1 MTKKDKQ
8 LSLSIKTDENT
19 KAMPLGIKSTVEGI
33 EHFTNWDNVSNS
45 IGETGGRLRKEQTLY
60 NNLRFRTER
69 YRVGA
74 TDVGGRPSVYAFEDE
89 WSINKIKIL
98 DDLAFVAQDEYTDV
112 QKITK
117 TVNASAYQLFVERD
131 FVGVMDNDDNAG
143 DGDGDV
149 DSDPITS
156 GYSSWTA
163 SGTYTGHMTFLPG
176 SGYSAGPY
184 GGGGVSI
191 KYTPSSNLWQ
201 VTGTVPSD
209 GGWGGTFTGS
219 ATYDACSGG
228 ATTNVDITVT
238 GTHYCTTTSHME
250 TYSGTLRLN
259 ITPGNSTDESAC
271 SAAMTINS
279 VAFGFAQY
287 SSSGGCYISY
297 SDSSIS
303 YNGYSSTSGGCC
315 ITYSNTLTSYEGYTP
330 PVFPPAPDPPP
341 PKTSDRNITIQRRIG
356 SLAVSLGSNTLF
368 SGRLGNLSDG
378 KFENPLNQ
386 DFHDVYIKIKN
397 YGVLEDSMNSSPIYF
412 KFGGFVNNDFGRSN
426 IYKRGEES
434 EPDSRTLGGI
444 DFKSKNTA
452 PNRKLK
458 GTNGNIDTM
467 GDFLPPFIS
476 KEQNEVVSG
485 IVSFGHPVNY
495 SVLQSPAYPAW
506 GDVPNYVD
514 IIDRPLY
521 DDWLNGLVNFGWI
534 GNEQIFDGV
543 AGKPTDLFG
552 GLWKNGEPLCS
563 EGGGYRCADFMMPL
577 CSKNSR
583 TSITDWKL
591 DPSFQEN
598 SPYFQA
604 ALLNRKTLPNPKKKN
619 GSFVGQG
626 DFKSDSPN
634 RVIVPLVHGHEP
646 IPLPNDDD
654 AIGSY
659 YLIYDDTD
667 LYETNP
673 RIVGIQFDQVL
684 NSVSAKQKLL
694 CTDKEGEGGYRF
706 LFEQSRLMKASI
718 DLKLEITKLLPVR
731 KCGKV
736 DIYRRKAGKIRS
748 VSRYGLINSLGNNLK
763 QGDIIEISGAVYET
777 PPSGTGDIHPLNG
790 RFVVNVLTDNSFSL
804 IDGPSVEV
812 YDNLRSDE
820 LSWRSVSN
828 DASVGMDKDSEGWE
842 YQKTIFSPTGKNGY
856 FNGVNKNYSY
866 GGDPSNR
873 LATEEEFV
881 TNQRIDLSNLDET
894 LPSGEIESGSISLG
908 SKGGVRSSV
917 AWHRNLR
924 TGTYLQ
930 NLFDAIPET
939 PEGMILGTDRRPDF
953 GASATQ
959 YYPYV
964 ADLHSRSFGG
974 LKENYSGCRFGCD
987 IDVKYSNDSGYGKI
1001 YTLAVGEIGS
1011 DISVDLFG
1019 LQDDLC
1025 HADDEILK
1033 FTDSKRLIPQY
1044 LPYGKTHII
1053 NIRVD
1058 QYNRVTNV
1066 DHRDSLFG
1074 GGNGIRHGTQPR
1086 GNDLLEQTERNP
1098 WSDFEL
1104 ELRRYGR
1111 NSNHKYTKEIAL
1123 SEILLYEE
1131 EYLGNYLNAGGSGS
1145 RARYYKSG
1153 YWERHAVMH
1162 WYNQNIPRI
1171 YSFRGGQVDERFI
1184 DPIER
1189 DFGLMNRPILEQD
1202 DDQNILSYFGD
1213 QTGAQTIDRFNS
1225 EKKTGFGE
1233 RGYWSIF
1240 PWVDSYGKSVS
1251 INTFNNLQG
1260 LSSNV
1265 GLAVLSASTSKA
1277 NRTFTLDQTELPA
1290 PSYPKGRENIPINR
1304 ESAQIGQLNLVYL
1317 QTNSG
1322 NSYDQFGYTQISSGG
1337 TSGFPTRGFS
1347 KASKYKSGLTGTY
1360 AGNNI
1365 AEVMSS
1371 CHLSCSNVVLEKD
1384 RILFSEQAIAE
1395 NKSIIY
1401 IFDFNPSSID
1411 PISKNHTIS
1420 RDFNFPRNS
1429 RLIDSAASDGIFN
1442 VGDGFGSSFK
1452 VDKNLLLTNATDII
1466 DEFDQPIRSPQARS
1480 SNVTSSVAYG
1490 VDQIFVY
1497 EKLKSTDYEIFEFSQ
1512 KITASTREKVSENYR
1527 DRRLTLVDDLTV
1539 PLGAMNYENRP
1550 NGTYAWNIRLAGRY
1564 DIADTKIV
1572 LQDPQSVAVFD
1583 RDFSEYKPMIGDLFI
1598 TTPQSASAKIEKFSH
1613 QDTSVLTYEDAAV
1626 NTDYL
1631 CRINIADYQKL
1642 RGQYHSLPEQT
1653 PILNYSIDGEEDLYI
1668 SSMTVSFNLRDIIS
1682 DISTTHTRKLGSR
1695 ALVPRVVLYSRDP
1708 QEIVTR
1714 NRSTDLNT
1722 GVSNFYS
1729 LDDTRKSKRRGAYIA
1744 PESAETSDLF
1754 LQYNT
1759 GFMGQHR
1766 GGAQDL
1772 FFYGTLEDSEPR
1784 TAQEVF
1790 AGDTPRSTLPYTYG
1804 GEKNL
1809 ADFDSGCSWI
1819 APDVYHKF
1827 SQQEINQIK
1836 PYAKIFNPTLQA
1848 DGTYSITITSDD
1860 LDFDDYIEKTSG
1872 IWIGFVLTNVNSF
1885 DINTSKITYQELSNG
1900 EIKDNSDIS
1909 YLPIDDVRYSN
1920 NMDGNIGPYKY
1931 ILPSTIDGLSD
1942 GSMDMS
1948 RWVNARYPYCR
1959 VGVYPSVDSQGAKT
1973 AIRNKKGR
1981 SPVAKSLSCFAEAT
1995 VVNPT
2000 LEISG
2005 FVTEGRRYKTSFS
2018 KNAIIDLKDG
2028 YTQSWFDGEAN
2039 AVVAISDSN
2048 TSANTPDFKGGTTGN
2063 SYQIM
2068 SSTFGAIST
2077 DTFNSLDRGKLRD
2090 VYRRTKPSNIISSFD
2105 VEQPEFV
2112 SLVVDGEQVY
2122 RDVATLFTP
2131 TPFGV
2136 SASGVSLILSPVVE
2150 TKEGFASLFTGQRD
2164 FEGIEPLFL
2173 KVDIAENNFT
2183 LNIHEIQPSAI
2194 VPLMLNVVDASGG
2207 FDLNF
2212 APPTTGDVPL
2222 FVSGP
2227 LVHSGLTPLGAAGS
2241 AFIDEGISFYT
2252 SGAFHSSGVTPLNIV
2267 SSISSSGLFSLAM
2280 NLPQSGSVPLYIRK
2294 DFDASGQAP
2303 LTIFDK
2309 APHSGSLNLFTGT
2322 QYDVFNKDLSIF
2334 IDVPLI
2340 GTGQVPLRVD
2350 GFALDANSNRNSNSA
2365 FLSSLPDGEFD
2376 KGDPDGNFNED
2387 PISKTSS
2394 SKTVL
2399 SNSALGNAVN
2409 ENFYD
2414 RNRSLVSDTNLSLL
2428 TDSNYPFTFAAQKNV
2443 GNRRSPSR
2451 DKRGTSDPAWNLAFD
2466 SRSSN
2471 TLDSGIAANGSSI
2484 SHRQVIKK
2492 FYTGNQSHLQ
2502 EDRLKSTLRCMD
2514 FMERDFYDTNDDV
2527 LVKAGE
2533 INGNAIEISIYDIDD
2548 DGNLSQRGAGGKGG
2562 ILRFSP
2568 CSLPLDEYGGLLH
2581 GFWRGPD
2588 KDKKTIEG
2596 TSFRKSRFTNGPP
2609 NLDLDIGGVNDA
2621 FYPIRREIFKAI
2633 KSDFT
2638 DDIQSEDYNNQPPF
2652 AAIWNSG
2659 RTEILDL
2666 KVSKNG
2672 MCAISFRALFDYEF
2686 YYKDGPTNSFTQS
2699 HTRRKLDSRIITSVL
2714 IFDISSYI
2722 EIAKGEYSF
2731 LQNYNNSFLNQFITY
2746 PDDDYYHNVMPS
2758 EQNKQTVS
2766 LSSLDP
2772 VRRSSPF
2779 TASSI
2784 AFDYDDLYVNLQD
2797 GFQSIGQ
2804 EGVVGLRK
2812 SSKYNIVIPQNYNTF
2827 SNNFVSFVPINTG
2840 TDTERRSRTTDADY
2854 YHSSNNR
2861 RYIADASDGYNKPF
2875 FGSKVKIFEEYE
2887 SDKSIMLVGAMLL
2900 DPYVLQNLSRSHN
2913 LNPFGAVYIYKK
2925 DKDQDDWDY
2934 HGAVYGKGYTSEN
2947 ISSNLSE
2954 FDTGSTYNT
2963 WNRRVGLFGY
2973 DFDYSEG
2980 VLFVSE
2986 PGGSGSAD
2994 FGESAVN
3001 PANIYAFDISSA
3013 PSLIRTHNASD
3024 ISINSSSLAAG
3035 DGVGTHI
3042 AAFGRQDVFSFSDAA
3057 LYYMDRKRY
3066 SVLGNATA
3074 SRYPSLRYEGESL
3087 IHNFRNGS
3095 SFGFGSDISGGVLEY
3110 SRGNT
3115 LNELRPYFT
3124 DLLKSGA
3131 YPELSSIQNVWSRI
3145 LSIKKISS
3153 KNKDRLLVVR
3163 KFAFRLNDYTAYRLN
3178 SFNVVKLQ
3186 VVDLERD
3193 HNGTL
3198 FIKAANVEN
3207 NFAPLYNLAPGPSGK
3222 VPLAIKP
3229 IDYCSGLLPLF
3240 LDNRNVFESM
3250 SLHTPH
3256 ADADGNVFLP
3266 LAMDAFAPSASGQ
3279 SSLFL
3284 KHQYVTA
3291 DPSLFMPTIG
3301 IENSDFSL
3309 AAKGSFGEGFSSN
3322 PTLVINEHIPGVK
3335 DSGNFS
3341 LFLNQI
3347 NFSAT
3352 PLSAAGG
3359 PSGPA
3364 VDLVIG
3370 TFAVASGVSQVPL
3383 GIKTFIPPV
3392 GPGGGYIASGNIP
3405 IVMAG
3410 NNDAGVYYD
3419 RSNTTS
3425 LFLGANAMAA
3435 SGNVLFIEKAYGEVS
3450 PLYIDSRISSGNI
3463 PSFVGGTAIDNSGM
3477 SLITKVAA
3485 TGNFNIFTRGF
3496 FD

>member
-1 MTKKDKQ
+1 MTNKDKQ

-19 KAMPLGIKSTVEGI
+19 KAVPLGIKSTVRGI
-33 EHFTNWDNVSNS
+33 EHFTNWGNVSNS
-45 IGETGGRLRKEQTLY
+45 IGETGGLRRDQTLY
-60 NNLRFRTER
+60 NNLRFTTER
-69 YRVGA
+69 YRTGA
-74 TDVGGRPSVYAFEDE
+74 TDVGGTPSVYSFEDE

-112 QKITK
+112 QKITQ
-117 TVNASAYQLFVERD
+117 TMNTEAYQLYVERD
-131 FVGVMDNDDNAG
+131 FVGVVDNDDSAG
-143 DGDGDV
+143 DGQSSSAGGA
-149 DSDPITS
+149 ITS

-163 SGTYTGHMTFLPG
+163 SGAYTGHMPFMPG
-176 SGYSAGPY
+176 SGGAGPY
-184 GGGGVSI
+184 AGGFTI
-191 KYTPSSNLWQ
+191 KYTPSSNLWEIS
-201 VTGTVPSD
+201 GTIPST

-228 ATTNVDITVT
+228 SATNLDITIS
-238 GTHYCTTTSHME
+238 GSHYCTATLATE
-250 TYSGTLRLN
+250 TYSGTIRLN
-259 ITPGNSTDESAC
+259 ITPGNSGDESAC
-271 SAAMTINS
+271 SAAIAINS
-279 VAFGFAQY
+279 VAFGATQY
-287 SSSGGCYISY
+287 SSSGGCYITY
-297 SDSSIS
+297 S
-303 YNGYSSTSGGCC
+303 NSSTS
-315 ITYSNTLTSYEGYTP
+315 YNGYTP
-330 PVFPPAPDPPP
+330 PVFPPDPDPPEA
-341 PKTSDRNITIQRRIG
+341 SSRSITVQRRIG
-356 SLAVSLGSNTLF
+356 SLTVSLAANDTLF
-368 SGRLGNLSDG
+368 SSLIGNLADG

-386 DFHDVYIKIKN
+386 DFHDVYINFKTF
-397 YGVLEDSMNSSPIYF
+397 GVTNKHTPPSSPIYF
-412 KFGGFVNNDFGRSN
+412 RFGGFVNNDFGRSN
-426 IYKRGEES
+426 AYKRAEQNT
-434 EPDSRTLGGI
+434 PDSATLGGI
-444 DFKSKNTA
+444 DFKKKNKY

-458 GTNGNIDTM
+458 GENDDIDKMGN
-467 GDFLPPFIS
+467 FLPPFKGGYDS
-476 KEQNEVVSG
+476 QERDN
-485 IVSFGHPVNY
+485 SFGYPVNY
-495 SVLQSPAYPAW
+495 SVLRSPAYPAW
-506 GDVPNYVD
+506 GDVPAYDNVA
-514 IIDRPLY
+514 DRALY
-521 DDWLNGLVNFGWI
+521 ADWRDALIAFGWV
-534 GNEQIFDGV
+534 GKEQIFFGET
-543 AGKPTDLFG
+543 GKPTNLFG
-552 GLWKNGEPLCS
+552 GEWADGSVLCLTDS
-563 EGGGYRCADFMMPL
+563 YRCADYFMPL
-577 CSKNSR
+577 CYDAKKG
-583 TSITDWKL
+583 WKL

-598 SPYFQA
+598 SPFFQA
-604 ALLNRKTLPNPKKKN
+604 ALLNSDALPNDDSP
-619 GSFVGQG
+619 VYQG
-626 DFKSDSPN
+626 DFKGGSPN
-634 RVIVPLVHGHEP
+634 RVFVPRVHGHTP
-646 IPLPNDDD
+646 VPLPASDTMYNN
-654 AIGSY
+654 GSDEDSVGCY

-667 LYETNP
+667 FAEQNP

-684 NSVSAKQKLL
+684 NSVQHKTSALQDYELFS
-694 CTDKEGEGGYRF
+694 EENGF
-706 LFEQSRLMKASI
+706 LGEQSRVMKASI
-718 DLKLEITKLLPVR
+718 DVELEITKLLPVR

-736 DIYRRKAGKIRS
+736 DIYKRKAGKISASS
-748 VSRYGLINSLGNNLK
+748 VSGITSVSHGL
-763 QGDIIEISGAVYET
+763 QDGDIIEISGAIYET
-777 PPSGTGDIHPLNG
+777 PPSGTGDRHPLNG
-790 RFVVNVLTDNSFSL
+790 RFVVNVANANRFTLV
-804 IDGPSVEV
+804 DGPSLEV

-828 DASVGMDKDSEGWE
+828 DASVGIDKDSEGWE
-842 YQKTIFSPTGKNGY
+842 YQKTIFSPTGKSGY
-856 FNGVNKNYSY
+856 FNGVNKNDYSV
-866 GGDPSNR
+866 GDPSNR

-881 TNQRIDLSNLDET
+881 TTDRIDLSNLD
-894 LPSGEIESGSISLG
+894 SASISLG
-908 SKGGVRSSV
+908 SLAWSRS
-917 AWHRNLR
+917 LG
-924 TGTYLQ
+924 TGAYLQ

-939 PEGMILGTDRRPDF
+939 PEGMRLGTLLNPDF
-953 GASATQ
+953 SASATQ

-964 ADLHSRSFGG
+964 ADLERQT
-974 LKENYSGCRFGCD
+974 ENYSGCRFGCD
-987 IDVKYSNDSGYGKI
+987 IDVKHSNDSGTSRV
-1001 YTLAVGEIGS
+1001 YTLVVGELGS
-1011 DISVDLFG
+1011 DVSVDLFG
-1019 LQDDLC
+1019 LQDGLC
-1025 HADDEILK
+1025 HADDEVLK

-1058 QYNRVTNV
+1058 QYNKVTSV

-1074 GGNGIRHGTQPR
+1074 GGNGIGHGQQSI
-1086 GNDLLEQTERNP
+1086 GNDLLDQTERNP

-1104 ELRRYGR
+1104 ELRRYTKD
-1111 NSNHKYTKEIAL
+1111 HKYT
-1123 SEILLYEE
+1123 SEISLDDILRYEE
-1131 EYLGNYLNAGGSGS
+1131 EYLGGYLDRSANGS
-1145 RARYYKSG
+1145 RATYFKSG

-1171 YSFRGGQVDERFI
+1171 YSFRGGQVDERFL
-1184 DPIER
+1184 DPTER
-1189 DFGLMNRPILEQD
+1189 DFGGMNRPILEQD

-1213 QTGAQTIDRFNS
+1213 RTGAQTIDRFNS
-1225 EKKTGFGE
+1225 EKKARPWE
-1233 RGYWSIF
+1233 RGYWSVF

-1290 PSYPKGRENIPINR
+1290 PSYPKGRENIRINR

-1317 QTNSG
+1317 QTNFG
-1322 NSYDQFGYTQISSGG
+1322 TSYDQFGYTQISSGG

-1347 KASKYKSGLTGTY
+1347 KASKYESGLTGTY
-1360 AGNNI
+1360 AGDNM
-1365 AEVMSS
+1365 AEVMAS

-1384 RILFSEQAIAE
+1384 RILFSEQVIAE

-1401 IFDFNPSSID
+1401 ILDFNPSSVD

-1429 RLIDSAASDGIFN
+1429 RLIDSATSDGIFN

-1452 VDKNLLLTNATDII
+1452 VDKNLLLTNATDVI
-1466 DEFDQPIRSPQARS
+1466 DEFDQPIPSPQGTA

-1497 EKLKSTDYEIFEFSQ
+1497 EKLRDSNYDVFEFSQ
-1512 KITASTREKVSENYR
+1512 KITASTKKKISKNYE
-1527 DRRLTLVDDLTV
+1527 DRSLTLIDDLTV
-1539 PLGAMNYENRP
+1539 PLGAMNYENKP
-1550 NGTYAWNIRLAGRY
+1550 NGTHAWNIRLAGRY

-1613 QDTSVLTYEDAAV
+1613 QDTSVLTYEDATV

-1642 RGQYHSLPEQT
+1642 RGQYYSLPEQT
-1653 PILNYSIDGEEDLYI
+1653 PVLNYSIDGDEDLYI
-1668 SSMTVSFNLRDIIS
+1668 SSMTVSFQLKDVIS
-1682 DISTTHTRKLGSR
+1682 DISTTYTRKLGSR
-1695 ALVPRVVLYSRDP
+1695 PLVPRVVLYSRDP

-1714 NRSTDLNT
+1714 NQSTDLST

-1729 LDDTRKSKRRGAYIA
+1729 LNDTRKSKKNGAYIA

-1754 LQYNT
+1754 LQYST

-1790 AGDTPRSTLPYTYG
+1790 AGDTPRPTLPYTYG

-1827 SQQEINQIK
+1827 SDQEINQVK

-1860 LDFDDYIEKTSG
+1860 LNFDDYIEKTSG

-1909 YLPIDDVRYSN
+1909 CTPIDNVSYSN
-1920 NMDGNIGPYKY
+1920 NMDDNIGPYKY

-1973 AIRNKKGR
+1973 AIRNTKGQ

-2028 YTQSWFDGEAN
+2028 YTQRWFDGEAN

-2048 TSANTPDFKGGTTGN
+2048 TSANTSNFKGGTTGN

-2077 DTFNSLDRGKLRD
+2077 DERNIDR
-2090 VYRRTKPSNIISSFD
+2090 VYGRTKPANIISSFD

-2112 SLVVDGEQVY
+2112 SLIVHGEQV
-2122 RDVATLFTP
+2122 RSDVATLFTP
-2131 TPFGV
+2131 APFGV
-2136 SASGVSLILSPVVE
+2136 SASGVSLVLSPVTE

-2173 KVDIAENNFT
+2173 KADIAENNFT

-2227 LVHSGLTPLGAAGS
+2227 FVHSGLTPLDAVGS

-2267 SSISSSGLFSLAM
+2267 SSIPSSGLFSLAM

-2334 IDVPLI
+2334 IDVPLV
-2340 GTGQVPLRVD
+2340 GTGQTPLYID

-2394 SKTVL
+2394 SKNVL
-2399 SNSALGNAVN
+2399 SNSVLGNAVS

-2414 RNRSLVSDTNLSLL
+2414 RNRSLVLDRNLSLL
-2428 TDSNYPFTFAAQKNV
+2428 ADSNYPFTFAAQKNV
-2443 GNRRSPSR
+2443 GNSRSPSK

-2466 SRSSN
+2466 SRNKLSF
-2471 TLDSGIAANGSSI
+2471 DARIASGGGTS
-2484 SHRQVIKK
+2484 RRDVIQK
-2492 FYTGNQSHLQ
+2492 FYTGNDYRQ
-2502 EDRLKSTLRCMD
+2502 EDRLKSTSRCMD

-2527 LVKAGE
+2527 LIKAGE

-2548 DGNLSQRGAGGKGG
+2548 DGNLSQRGTGGKAG

-2568 CSLPLDEYGGLLH
+2568 CSLPLDEYGRP
-2581 GFWRGPD
+2581 FD
-2588 KDKKTIEG
+2588 KEELEG
-2596 TSFRKSRFTNGPP
+2596 TSLSARRGSG
-2609 NLDLDIGGVNDA
+2609 NLELDIGGVDDA
-2621 FYPIRREIFKAI
+2621 FWPIRQEIFKAI

-2638 DDIQSEDYNNQPPF
+2638 DGIQSEDSSNQPPF
-2652 AAIWNSG
+2652 SASWSSG

-2699 HTRRKLDSRIITSVL
+2699 RTRRKLDSRIITSVL

-2722 EIAKGEYSF
+2722 EIHEGKYSF
-2731 LQNYNNSFLNQFITY
+2731 LQNYNSSFMNQIGITY
-2746 PDDDYYHNVMPS
+2746 PNDDYYHIVMPS

-2766 LSSLDP
+2766 FSSFDP
-2772 VRRSSPF
+2772 ARRSSPF

-2784 AFDYDDLYVNLQD
+2784 AFDYDDLYVNVQD
-2797 GFQSIGQ
+2797 GFSNLGV
-2804 EGVVGLRK
+2804 EGVIKLRR
-2812 SSKYNIVIPQNYNTF
+2812 SYNYRISDIYWF
-2827 SNNFVSFVPINTG
+2827 GRDDFIGFDGSNIG
-2840 TDTERRSRTTDADY
+2840 TAAQRASRTTDSHY
-2854 YHSSNNR
+2854 YNSSNNK
-2861 RYIADASDGYNKPF
+2861 RYIVDASDGYNKPF

-2900 DPYVLQNLSRSHN
+2900 DPHVLQDLSRSHN

-2925 DKDQDDWDY
+2925 DKDQDSWDY

-2954 FDTGSTYNT
+2954 FDTGSTYST

-3013 PSLIRTHNASD
+3013 PSLIRIHNASD

-3057 LYYMDRKRY
+3057 LHYMDRKRY
-3066 SVLGNATA
+3066 SVLANGTA

-3095 SFGFGSDISGGVLEY
+3095 SFGFGSDISDGVLEY

-3115 LNELRPYFT
+3115 MNELRPYFT
-3124 DLLKSGA
+3124 DLLKTGA
-3131 YPELSSIQNVWSRI
+3131 YPELSSIMNVWSRI

-3163 KFAFRLNDYTAYRLN
+3163 KFAFRLNDYNRYSLN

-3193 HNGTL
+3193 VNGPL

-3207 NFAPLYNLAPGPSGK
+3207 NLAPLFNLAPGPSGK
-3222 VPLAIKP
+3222 FDLAIKP
-3229 IDYCSGLLPLF
+3229 IDYCSGLAPLF
-3240 LDNRNVFESM
+3240 LDNRASFSDM

-3256 ADADGNVFLP
+3256 VDADGNVFLP
-3266 LAMDAFAPSASGQ
+3266 FAMNAFAPSASGQ
-3279 SSLFL
+3279 ASLFL
-3284 KHQYVTA
+3284 KHQYITA
-3291 DPSLFMPTIG
+3291 APDLFMPVIG
-3301 IENSDFSL
+3301 TQDSDVSL
-3309 AAKGSFGEGFSSN
+3309 ATQGSVGEGFSAGPS
-3322 PTLVINEHIPGVK
+3322 LVINRHIPGEPENN
-3335 DSGNFS
+3335 GIG
-3341 LFLNQI
+3341 LFLNNK
-3347 NFSAT
+3347 NFNAAS
-3352 PLSAAGG
+3352 LFEAGG
-3359 PSGPA
+3359 ASNPEM
-3364 VDLVIG
+3364 DLVVGSFI
-3370 TFAVASGVSQVPL
+3370 VASGTNEASLTV
-3383 GIKTFIPPV
+3383 KTFIPPI
-3392 GPGGGYIASGNIP
+3392 GPGGGYVGSGITPLAMSGNNN
-3405 IVMAG
+3405 AG
-3410 NNDAGVYYD
+3410 IYFKNN
-3419 RSNTTS
+3419 NNIS
-3425 LFLGANAMAA
+3425 LFLPANAMAN
-3435 SGNVLFIEKAYGEVS
+3435 SGNVLFIEKAYGGMS
-3450 PLYIDSRISSGNI
+3450 PLYIDSRISSGNV
-3463 PSFVGGTAIDNSGM
+3463 PNYTAGAGLDNNAM
-3477 SLITKVAA
+3477 NLITKVAE

>member
-8 LSLSIKTDENT
+8 LSLNIKTDENT

-60 NNLRFRTER
+60 NNLRFTTER
-69 YRVGA
+69 YRTTA
-74 TDVGGRPSVYAFEDE
+74 TDVGGRPSVYTFEDE

-149 DSDPITS
+149 DSDPITL

-163 SGTYTGHMTFLPG
+163 SGEYTGHMPFIPG

-184 GGGGVSI
+184 AGGFTI
-191 KYTPSSNLWQ
+191 KYTASTNTWEINGTIPS
-201 VTGTVPSD
+201 T
-209 GGWGGTFTGS
+209 GGWGGAFTGS
-219 ATYDACSGG
+219 ATYNACLGG
-228 ATTNVDITVT
+228 ASSNLDISIS
-238 GTHYCTTTSHME
+238 GSHYCTATSATE
-250 TYSGTLRLN
+250 TYSGTIRLN
-259 ITPGNSTDESAC
+259 ITPGNSGDESDCGAGISI
-271 SAAMTINS
+271 SA
-279 VAFGFAQY
+279 VEFGVPSDYQ
-287 SSSGGCYISY
+287 SSGGC
-297 SDSSIS
+297 SI
-303 YNGYSSTSGGCC
+303 GYSNSS
-315 ITYSNTLTSYEGYTP
+315 LSYDGYTP
-330 PVFPPAPDPPP
+330 PVYPDPPDP
-341 PKTSDRNITIQRRIG
+341 PNPPTNNRSITVQRRIG

-368 SGRLGNLSDG
+368 SGLLGNLSDG

-386 DFHDVYIKIKN
+386 DFNDVYIKLQTS
-397 YGVLEDSMNSSPIYF
+397 GDSRSSPTNKHFLTDSIYF

-426 IYKRGEES
+426 AYKRAEQGES
-434 EPDSRTLGGI
+434 DSLTLGGI
-444 DFKSKNTA
+444 DFKKKNEY

-458 GTNGNIDTM
+458 AENDDIDRMGN
-467 GDFLPPFIS
+467 FLPPFRGGYDS
-476 KEQNEVVSG
+476 QERDD
-485 IVSFGHPVNY
+485 SFGHPVNY
-495 SVLQSPAYPAW
+495 SVLQAPAYPAW

-563 EGGGYRCADFMMPL
+563 EGGSYRCADFIMPL
-577 CSKNSR
+577 CSKKSR
-583 TSITDWKL
+583 SRISDWKL

-604 ALLNRKTLPNPKKKN
+604 ALLNRKTLPNPN
-619 GSFVGQG
+619 EPGGSVVYQG

-634 RVIVPLVHGHEP
+634 RVIVPPVHGHEP
-646 IPLPNDDD
+646 IPLPATDTAYNNGPDEDS
-654 AIGSY
+654 IGCY
-659 YLIYDDTD
+659 YLIYEDTD
-667 LYETNP
+667 FAEENP
-673 RIVGIQFDQVL
+673 RIIGIQFDQVL
-684 NSVSAKQKLL
+684 NSLEHGTSTVVFDATEDNGGVYDQSAVLA
-694 CTDKEGEGGYRF
+694 
-706 LFEQSRLMKASI
+706 SSI
-718 DLKLEITKLLPVR
+718 DVQLEITKLLPVR

-736 DIYRRKAGKIRS
+736 DIYRRKAGKISS
-748 VSRYGLINSLGNNLK
+748 VSRYGLILAIANGLK
-763 QGDIIEISGAVYET
+763 QGDIIEISGAIYET

-828 DASVGMDKDSEGWE
+828 DASVGIDKDSEGWE

-856 FNGVNKNYSY
+856 FNGVNKNASSV
-866 GGDPSNR
+866 GDPSNR

-908 SKGGVRSSV
+908 SKGGVRSTI
-917 AWHRNLR
+917 AWSRNLR

-939 PEGMILGTDRRPDF
+939 PEGMILGSPLAPDF
-953 GASATQ
+953 SASATQ

-964 ADLHSRSFGG
+964 ADRLSRSFGK

-987 IDVKYSNDSGYGKI
+987 IDVKYSNDSGYTKV

-1011 DISVDLFG
+1011 DVSVDLFG
-1019 LQDDLC
+1019 VQDDLC
-1025 HADDEILK
+1025 DANDEVLK

-1058 QYNRVTNV
+1058 QHNRVTNV

-1074 GGNGIRHGTQPR
+1074 GGNGIRHGAQPI
-1086 GNDLLEQTERNP
+1086 GNDSLDQTERNP

-1104 ELRRYGR
+1104 ELRRFTKD
-1111 NSNHKYTKEIAL
+1111 HKYTKEIAL

-1189 DFGLMNRPILEQD
+1189 DFVGMNRPILEQD

-1317 QTNSG
+1317 QTNFG

-1466 DEFDQPIRSPQARS
+1466 DEFDQPIRSPQVRR

-1512 KITASTREKVSENYR
+1512 KITASTKEKVSENYR
-1527 DRRLTLVDDLTV
+1527 DRRLLLVDDLTV

-1613 QDTSVLTYEDAAV
+1613 QDTSVLTYEDATV

-1642 RGQYHSLPEQT
+1642 RGQYYSLPEQT

-1668 SSMTVSFNLRDIIS
+1668 SSMTVSFNLRDVIS
-1682 DISTTHTRKLGSR
+1682 DISTTYTRKLGSTP
-1695 ALVPRVVLYSRDP
+1695 LVPRVVLYSRDP

-1714 NRSTDLNT
+1714 NQSTDLST

-1729 LDDTRKSKRRGAYIA
+1729 LNDARKSKKSGAYIA

-1827 SQQEINQIK
+1827 SEQEINQIK

-1973 AIRNKKGR
+1973 AIRNTKGR

-2039 AVVAISDSN
+2039 AVVAISHSN

-2077 DTFNSLDRGKLRD
+2077 DTFNSLDRGRLRD
-2090 VYRRTKPSNIISSFD
+2090 VYGRTKPSNIISSFD
-2105 VEQPEFV
+2105 IEQPEFV
-2112 SLVVDGEQVY
+2112 SLVVDGQQTLS
-2122 RDVATLFTP
+2122 DVAALFTP
-2131 TPFGV
+2131 SPFDV

-2164 FEGIEPLFL
+2164 FEGIDPLFL
-2173 KVDIAENNFT
+2173 KADIAENNFT
-2183 LNIHEIQPSAI
+2183 LNIHEIQPSAV

-2207 FDLNF
+2207 LDLNF

-2227 LVHSGLTPLGAAGS
+2227 LVHSGLTPLDAVGS
-2241 AFIDEGISFYT
+2241 AFIDEGISFYA
-2252 SGAFHSSGVTPLNIV
+2252 SGAFHSSGTATLHTLASVDDNNAIT
-2267 SSISSSGLFSLAM
+2267 LAM

-2294 DFDASGQAP
+2294 DFDASGQVP

-2309 APHSGSLNLFTGT
+2309 APHSGNLNLFTGT
-2322 QYDVFNKDLSIF
+2322 QFDVDNKDLSIF
-2334 IDVPLI
+2334 IDVPNMA
-2340 GTGQVPLRVD
+2340 TGQLPLQID

-2428 TDSNYPFTFAAQKNV
+2428 ADSNYPFTFAAQKNV
-2443 GNRRSPSR
+2443 GNSRSPSR
-2451 DKRGTSDPAWNLAFD
+2451 DKRGTSDPAWNLAHDSRNNRSFD
-2466 SRSSN
+2466 S
-2471 TLDSGIAANGSSI
+2471 DIAANGSGTSRRDI
-2484 SHRQVIKK
+2484 IEK
-2492 FYTGNQSHLQ
+2492 FYTGNDSRQ

-2548 DGNLSQRGAGGKGG
+2548 DGNLSQRGAGGKAG

-2568 CSLPLDEYGGLLH
+2568 CSLPLNEYGRPFDQELDGTAVVNKRGATGGL
-2581 GFWRGPD
+2581 
-2588 KDKKTIEG
+2588 E
-2596 TSFRKSRFTNGPP
+2596 
-2609 NLDLDIGGVNDA
+2609 LDIGGVDDA
-2621 FYPIRREIFKAI
+2621 FWPIRQEIFKAI

-2638 DDIQSEDYNNQPPF
+2638 DEIKSEDYNNQPPF
-2652 AAIWNSG
+2652 AAVWSSG
-2659 RTEILDL
+2659 RAEILDL

-2699 HTRRKLDSRIITSVL
+2699 RTRRKLDSRIITSVL
-2714 IFDISSYI
+2714 IFDISSYV
-2722 EIAKGEYSF
+2722 EIQQGEYTF
-2731 LQNYNNSFLNQFITY
+2731 LQNYNNSN
-2746 PDDDYYHNVMPS
+2746 DDYYHNIMPS

-2766 LSSLDP
+2766 FSLTDP
-2772 VRRSSPF
+2772 VRRGSPF

-2784 AFDYDDLYVNLQD
+2784 AFDYDDLYVNVQD
-2797 GFQSIGQ
+2797 GFFRGRSAENVIK
-2804 EGVVGLRK
+2804 LAK
-2812 SSKYNIVIPQNYNTF
+2812 DAKYDILNVNTFTKISFDGYYLADAIHYNNYN
-2827 SNNFVSFVPINTG
+2827 NK
-2840 TDTERRSRTTDADY
+2840 
-2854 YHSSNNR
+2854 
-2861 RYIADASDGYNKPF
+2861 RYIVDATEGYNKAF
-2875 FGSKVKIFEEYE
+2875 FGGKIKIFKEYQ
-2887 SDKSIMLVGAMLL
+2887 SSKSIMLVGAMLL

-3066 SVLGNATA
+3066 SVLANGTA

-3163 KFAFRLNDYTAYRLN
+3163 KFAFRLNDYNDYGLN

-3291 DPSLFMPTIG
+3291 DPSLFMPAIG

-3322 PTLVINEHIPGVK
+3322 PTLVINEHMPGVK